1 MKALLFAV
9 AFLATA
15 AAGNAAEC
23 SPDNP
28 EPFASFLQRFSME
41 PKFAVN
47 RTVLPLR
54 MLKWEYGL
62 NDKGEDDSATVKS
75 FVSKRDYLK
84 WPTLDSYIKGN
95 NLTSAIDSQTRTA
108 AILNVLKQDTD
119 WQMLYHFKSQKGC
132 WFFWQYEDQ
141 SL

>member
-9 AFLATA
+9 ALLTTA
-15 AAGNAAEC
+15 VAGNAAEC

-28 EPFASFLQRFSME
+28 EPFVSFLQRFSTE
-41 PKFAVN
+41 SKFTVR

-62 NDKGEDDSATVKS
+62 NDKGEDDSAPMKS
-75 FVSKRDYLK
+75 FVSKRDYLQ
-84 WPTLDSYIKGN
+84 WPTLDSYIKSN
-95 NLTSAIDSQTRTA
+95 NLTSAIDSQSRTA
-108 AILNVLKQDTD
+108 AILKVFKQDTD